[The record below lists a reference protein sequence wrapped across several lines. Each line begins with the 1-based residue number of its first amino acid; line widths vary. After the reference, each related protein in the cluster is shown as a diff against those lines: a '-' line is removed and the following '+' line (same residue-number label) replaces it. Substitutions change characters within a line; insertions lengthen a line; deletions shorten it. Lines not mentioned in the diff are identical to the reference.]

1 MTTFFFSFT
10 GNANIYVSRLDENYM
25 GLYGLFPET
34 DRFSAVVC
42 DCGSIVKP
50 QGFKNHLAR
59 NHSSTNG
66 GSRASSKIFLY
77 LCKSKGFNLGVL
89 QNWIHPI
96 IQPTPAD

>member
-1 MTTFFFSFT
+1 M
-10 GNANIYVSRLDENYM
+10 SRLDENFM

-50 QGFKNHLAR
+50 QGLKNHLAR

-66 GSRASSKIFLY
+66 GVRGISKKFFFVLIFFFFIL
-77 LCKSKGFNLGVL
+77 KKK
-89 QNWIHPI
+89 
-96 IQPTPAD
+96 